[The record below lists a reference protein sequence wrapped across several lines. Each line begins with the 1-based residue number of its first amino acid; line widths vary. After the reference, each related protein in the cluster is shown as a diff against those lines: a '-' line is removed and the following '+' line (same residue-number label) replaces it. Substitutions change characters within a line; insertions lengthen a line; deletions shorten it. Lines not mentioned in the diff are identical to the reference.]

1 LLCFWKFRT
10 NFLYQKIKQKETL
23 NFEQNL
29 EESCAINFEFCDIE
43 ILAKFS
49 QILANVVKF
58 YTRKKI
64 CFPILLSQK
73 KNQKNQKKSKKKTK
87 KKKKQRQNLPPQ
99 IKTFVTL
106 CVFTTNKELFGI
118 VIKFTSNK

>member
-1 LLCFWKFRT
+1 MFPNSFVPK
-10 NFLYQKIKQKETL
+10 KK
-23 NFEQNL
+23 
-29 EESCAINFEFCDIE
+29 
-43 ILAKFS
+43 
-49 QILANVVKF
+49 
-58 YTRKKI
+58 KKI
-64 CFPILLSQK
+64 K
-73 KNQKNQKKSKKKTK
+73 KNQKKKNK